1 MKVFA
6 YLLGMPA
13 YIAVGLIAMP
23 IFFMTKFIN
32 AKLFNS
38 IDSFYLGLIESLFLG
53 SLFIFIMN
61 FVFGWFNSPI
71 PILFVAFVSIS
82 VLFNNYHRFKTRP
95 NKNLQLGYLLGETI
109 GIVGTYIAFFNEKV
123 FF

>member
-6 YLLGMPA
+6 YLLGVPA
-13 YIAVGLIAMP
+13 YIAVSLITMP
-23 IFFMTKFIN
+23 VFFVTKFIN

-53 SLFIFIMN
+53 SLFIFIMK

-71 PILFVAFVSIS
+71 SILFVALVSIF
-82 VLFNNYHRFKTRP
+82 VLSNNYHRFTTRP
-95 NKNLQLGYLLGETI
+95 NKNLQLGYLVGEAAGMI
-109 GIVGTYIAFFNEKV
+109 GTFITLSNENIFF
-123 FF
+123 